1 MQTMVYGNLN
11 IFVKTDVTL
20 SNEEKIKKLK
30 QYDTGDLL
38 TLLRN
43 IEESSYEYEEEIIK
57 AVFEC
62 LYDKGI
68 MCI

>member
-1 MQTMVYGNLN
+1 MMYGKLNL
-11 IFVKTDVTL
+11 FLKDDTTL

-30 QYDTGDLL
+30 QYNTDDLL

-43 IEESSYEYEEEIIK
+43 IEEAPYKFQEEIIK
-57 AVFEC
+57 AVASY

-68 MCI
+68 ICM